1 MRRSDTSLERNFLDS
16 IYKFQNVNVLSFSTN
31 LPRPSCNSFDGCVGY
46 SFLHL
51 TELIL
56 FNENVTELDFLEF
69 DYFPALTKLHLQNT
83 SAITIPESFIK
94 FTTLSE
100 LNIFN
105 CKHFEEIQRLPQS
118 LIRLKVRKWLSW
130 NPKSSNKILSQLFLY
145 HSLALSYKEIIV
157 LHFPKYLT

>member
-31 LPRPSCNSFDGCVGY
+31 LPRPSCNSFDGCVRY

-56 FNENVTELDFLEF
+56 FSENVIELDFLEL
-69 DYFPALTKLHLQNT
+69 DYFPALTKLRLQNT

-94 FTTLSE
+94 FNTLSE
-100 LNIFN
+100 LDIFD

-118 LIRLKVRKWLSW
+118 LIHLKVRKWLSW
-130 NPKSSNKILSQLFLY
+130 NPKSSNKILS
-145 HSLALSYKEIIV
+145 
-157 LHFPKYLT
+157 